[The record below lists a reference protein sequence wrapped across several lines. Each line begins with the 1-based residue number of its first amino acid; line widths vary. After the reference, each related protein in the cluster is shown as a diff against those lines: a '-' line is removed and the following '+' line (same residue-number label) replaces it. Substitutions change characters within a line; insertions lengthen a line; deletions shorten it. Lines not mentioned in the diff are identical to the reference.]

1 MLTTTYN
8 KLFAQAVDTFCVNII
23 IKRGESAYDDKFT
36 LFYPLIGKDFHIN
49 SDLVIY
55 GQATNGWNSK
65 FSPREVRTKLNEII
79 KHSISESQEEGSK
92 CSLEWI
98 NEHWTNKEYNLFRSF
113 FWNVTYKLVK
123 SFYNRTDANW
133 NNIIAWSNLMKIAPV
148 NGGNPNQEEINAQ
161 IEYASKL
168 FKKEIDDLAPK
179 NVLIMTNFKKWAEPV
194 LTGAGIQYKI
204 INGHFVEAIGN
215 YNDSRIIV
223 TKRGFLRM
231 THNVIIEEI
240 SKYMIK

>member
-8 KLFAQAVDTFCVNII
+8 KLFAQAVDTFSVNII
-23 IKRGESAYDDKFT
+23 MKRGESAYDEKFT
-36 LFYPLIGKDFHIN
+36 LFYPLIGKDFHLN
-49 SDLVIY
+49 KDLLIY
-55 GQATNGWNSK
+55 GQATNGWSSK
-65 FSPREVRTKLNEII
+65 FTVGDVRNKLDEII
-79 KHSISESQEEGSK
+79 KHSISESQEEGSN

-113 FWNVTYKLVK
+113 FRNVTYKSVK

-168 FKKEIDDLAPK
+168 FKKEIEDLAPK
-179 NVLIMTNFKKWAEPV
+179 NVLIMTNLKKWAEPV

-204 INGHFVEAIGN
+204 INGHFIEAIGI

-223 TKRGFLRM
+223 TKRGFLSL
-231 THNVIIEEI
+231 THNAIIEEI
-240 SKYMIK
+240 SQYMIK